1 MTIGSKRIGSKQRA
15 ARSVEHLRRLRR
27 GFTLV
32 ELLVVMAILG
42 ILAGLLAWGVNAARV
57 SILKRA
63 QAFELQSI
71 ASAVEAYRTKY
82 GDYPP
87 DGSSWP
93 VMDAHLRKAFP
104 NILVSELALL
114 NPALSQQN
122 GLIRND
128 NDLTGS
134 HPHLARYVST
144 SPGLRSGR
152 VFDAAE
158 ALVFFL
164 GGFSSDPQRPI
175 TGPGGP
181 LKQVGS
187 AYIYN
192 TQRENSFFEF
202 KIGRLTLDPNTGAST
217 DETVYSEGVPND
229 LMPVYVG
236 NGPTYQQLGVPIIY
250 FDSRTYQIAG
260 ATVNDNSYYFNFYSP
275 GLVDTRNV
283 QGSTRNCARPFLS
296 MDLDPNKGNSALRYA
311 NDKTFQIMN
320 GGYDRIYGCQSVKN
334 VAAPES
340 KPAFLFTVPGGNT
353 AMLNVQTL
361 TFTRPGTSSVR
372 FYNPEFWIDTP
383 NAPLNRHMYVD
394 DNTSNVLDSPTF
406 GESN

>member
-1 MTIGSKRIGSKQRA
+1 MTIGSKRIGSKHRA
-15 ARSVEHLRRLRR
+15 TQVAGRLHR

-57 SILKRA
+57 AILKRA
-63 QAFELQSI
+63 QAFEVQSI

-93 VMDAHLRKAFP
+93 VMEAHLRKAFP

-114 NPALSQQN
+114 NPALSTAN
-122 GLIRND
+122 GYIRND

-134 HPHLARYVST
+134 HPHLARYIST
-144 SPGLRSGR
+144 APGLRSGR

-181 LKQVGS
+181 LKQVGNS
-187 AYIYN
+187 YIYN
-192 TQRENSFFEF
+192 TQRENAFFEF
-202 KIGRLTLDPNTGAST
+202 KIGRLTLNRNTGASN
-217 DETVYSEGVPND
+217 DETVYSEGVPDD

-236 NGPTYQQLGVPIIY
+236 NGPTYEQLGVPIIY
-250 FDSRTYQIAG
+250 FDSRTYQIGG
-260 ATVNDNSYYFNFYSP
+260 ATVNDSSYYFNFYSP

-296 MDLDPNKGNSALRYA
+296 MDLDPNKGNNALRYA

-353 AMLNVQTL
+353 ALLNVPTL

>member
-1 MTIGSKRIGSKQRA
+1 
-15 ARSVEHLRRLRR
+15 
-27 GFTLV
+27 V

-57 SILKRA
+57 AILKRA
-63 QAFELQSI
+63 QAFEVQSI
-71 ASAVEAYRTKY
+71 ASAVEAYKTKY

-93 VMDAHLRKAFP
+93 VMEAHLRKAFP

-192 TQRENSFFEF
+192 TQRENAFFEF

-296 MDLDPNKGNSALRYA
+296 MDLDPNKGNNALRYA
-311 NDKTFQIMN
+311 NDKTFQVMN

-340 KPAFLFTVPGGNT
+340 RPAFLFTVPGGNT

>member
-1 MTIGSKRIGSKQRA
+1 M
-15 ARSVEHLRRLRR
+15 
-27 GFTLV
+27 

-93 VMDAHLRKAFP
+93 VMEAHLRKAFP
-104 NILVSELALL
+104 NILASELGLL
-114 NPALSQQN
+114 NPAFSSAN
-122 GLIRND
+122 GYIRND
-128 NDLTGS
+128 NDLTAS
-134 HPHLARYVST
+134 HPHLARYVS
-144 SPGLRSGR
+144 SAPGLRSGR

-181 LKQVGS
+181 LRRNLEEQNPNRP
-187 AYIYN
+187 YYYLYN
-192 TQRENSFFEF
+192 TQRENAFFEF
-202 KIGRLTLDPNTGAST
+202 KISGLTLEKDPNKLRLEPRLAGIST
-217 DETVYSEGVPND
+217 DEMFYNEFPSNYTGVVAD
-229 LMPVYVG
+229 IMPVYIG
-236 NGPTYQQLGVPIIY
+236 SGPSLNQGGVPIIY
-250 FDSRTYQIAG
+250 FDSRTYQLAG
-260 ATVNDNSYYFNFYSP
+260 ATVGDNSYYFNFYSP

-296 MDLDPNKGNSALRYA
+296 MDLDANKGNNALRYA

-320 GGYDRIYGCQSVKN
+320 GGYDRIYGCQSVRN
-334 VAAPES
+334 VAPTQAGGDG

-353 AMLNVQTL
+353 AMLNVPTL
-361 TFTRPGTSSVR
+361 TFTQPGTSSVR

>member
-1 MTIGSKRIGSKQRA
+1 M
-15 ARSVEHLRRLRR
+15 
-27 GFTLV
+27 

-57 SILKRA
+57 AILKRA
-63 QAFELQSI
+63 QAFEVQSI

-104 NILVSELALL
+104 NILASELALL
-114 NPALSQQN
+114 NPALSFPGN
-122 GLIRND
+122 PSGNSGIRND
-128 NDLTGS
+128 NDLTES
-134 HPHLARYVST
+134 HPHLARYRMDNRNDN
-144 SPGLRSGR
+144 LRSGR

-192 TQRENSFFEF
+192 TQRENAFFEF

-250 FDSRTYQIAG
+250 FDSRTYQIGG
-260 ATVNDNSYYFNFYSP
+260 ATVNDSSYYFNFYSP

-296 MDLDPNKGNSALRYA
+296 MDLDPNKGNNALRYA
-311 NDKTFQIMN
+311 NDKTYQIMN

-334 VAAPES
+334 VAPTQAGGDG

-353 AMLNVQTL
+353 ALLNVPTL

>member
-1 MTIGSKRIGSKQRA
+1 M
-15 ARSVEHLRRLRR
+15 
-27 GFTLV
+27 
-32 ELLVVMAILG
+32 ELLIVMAILG

-57 SILKRA
+57 AILKRA
-63 QAFELQSI
+63 QAFEVQSI

-114 NPALSQQN
+114 NPALSTAN
-122 GLIRND
+122 GYIRND

-134 HPHLARYVST
+134 HPHLARYIST
-144 SPGLRSGR
+144 APGLRSGR

-181 LKQVGS
+181 LKLNPVVG

-192 TQRENSFFEF
+192 TQRENAFFEF
-202 KIGRLTLDPNTGAST
+202 KIGRLTLDPNTGASN
-217 DETVYSEGVPND
+217 DEAVYSEGVPND

-250 FDSRTYQIAG
+250 FDSRTYQIGG
-260 ATVNDNSYYFNFYSP
+260 ATVNDSSYYFNFYSP

-296 MDLDPNKGNSALRYA
+296 MDLDPNKGNNALRYA

-353 AMLNVQTL
+353 ALLNVPTL

>member
-1 MTIGSKRIGSKQRA
+1 
-15 ARSVEHLRRLRR
+15 
-27 GFTLV
+27 V

-57 SILKRA
+57 AILKRA
-63 QAFELQSI
+63 QAFEVQSI

-93 VMDAHLRKAFP
+93 VMEAHLRKAFP
-104 NILVSELALL
+104 NILASELGLL
-114 NPALSQQN
+114 NPAFSSAN
-122 GLIRND
+122 GYIRND
-128 NDLTGS
+128 NDLTAS

-144 SPGLRSGR
+144 APGLRSGR

-164 GGFSSDPQRPI
+164 GGFSTDPQRPI

-192 TQRENSFFEF
+192 TQRENAFFEF

-260 ATVNDNSYYFNFYSP
+260 ATVGDTSYYFNFYSP
-275 GLVDTRNV
+275 GLVDTRNLA
-283 QGSTRNCARPFLS
+283 GSNRNCARPFLS
-296 MDLDPNKGNSALRYA
+296 MDLDPNKTGNALRYA

-340 KPAFLFTVPGGNT
+340 RPAFLFTVPGGNT
-353 AMLNVQTL
+353 AMLDVQTR

>member
-1 MTIGSKRIGSKQRA
+1 M
-15 ARSVEHLRRLRR
+15 
-27 GFTLV
+27 

-57 SILKRA
+57 AILKRA
-63 QAFELQSI
+63 QALEVQSI

-104 NILVSELALL
+104 NILASELALL
-114 NPALSQQN
+114 NPAFSSAN
-122 GLIRND
+122 GYIRND
-128 NDLTGS
+128 NDLTAS

-144 SPGLRSGR
+144 APGLRSGR

-181 LKQVGS
+181 LRRNLEEQNPNRP
-187 AYIYN
+187 YYYLYN
-192 TQRENSFFEF
+192 TQRENAFFEF
-202 KIGRLTLDPNTGAST
+202 KISGLSLEKDPNKLRLEPRLAGIST
-217 DETVYSEGVPND
+217 DEMIYNEFPSNYTGVVAD
-229 LMPVYVG
+229 IMPVYIG
-236 NGPTYQQLGVPIIY
+236 SGPSLNQGGVPIIY

-260 ATVNDNSYYFNFYSP
+260 ATVNDSSYYFNFYSP

-296 MDLDPNKGNSALRYA
+296 MDLDPNKGNNALRYA
-311 NDKTFQIMN
+311 NDKTFQVMN

-361 TFTRPGTSSVR
+361 TFTQPATSSVR

>member
-1 MTIGSKRIGSKQRA
+1 M
-15 ARSVEHLRRLRR
+15 
-27 GFTLV
+27 

-192 TQRENSFFEF
+192 TQRENAFFEF

-296 MDLDPNKGNSALRYA
+296 MDLDANKGNNALRYA
-311 NDKTFQIMN
+311 NDKTFQVMN

>member
-15 ARSVEHLRRLRR
+15 ARSVGHLRRLRR

-63 QAFELQSI
+63 QAFEVQSI

-181 LKQVGS
+181 LKQVGNS
-187 AYIYN
+187 YIYN
-192 TQRENSFFEF
+192 TQRENAFFEF

-296 MDLDPNKGNSALRYA
+296 MDLDPNKGNNALRYA
-311 NDKTFQIMN
+311 NDKTFQVMN

>member
-15 ARSVEHLRRLRR
+15 ARSVGHLRRLRR

-63 QAFELQSI
+63 QAFEVQSI

-104 NILVSELALL
+104 NILASELALL

-192 TQRENSFFEF
+192 TQRENAFFEF

-296 MDLDPNKGNSALRYA
+296 MDLDPNKGNNALRYA

-340 KPAFLFTVPGGNT
+340 RPAFLFTVPGGNT

>member
-1 MTIGSKRIGSKQRA
+1 M
-15 ARSVEHLRRLRR
+15 
-27 GFTLV
+27 

-57 SILKRA
+57 AILKRA
-63 QAFELQSI
+63 QAFEVQSI
-71 ASAVEAYRTKY
+71 ASAVEAYKTKY

-93 VMDAHLRKAFP
+93 VMEAHLRKAFP

-114 NPALSQQN
+114 NPALSTAN
-122 GLIRND
+122 GYIRND
-128 NDLTGS
+128 NDLTAS

-144 SPGLRSGR
+144 SPGLLSGR
-152 VFDAAE
+152 VFDSAE

-181 LKQVGS
+181 LKLKPVGG
-187 AYIYN
+187 YMYN
-192 TQRENSFFEF
+192 TQRENAFFEF
-202 KIGRLTLDPNTGAST
+202 KIGRLTLDPNTSASN
-217 DETVYSEGVPND
+217 DEAVYSEGVPND

-250 FDSRTYQIAG
+250 FDSRTYQLAG
-260 ATVNDNSYYFNFYSP
+260 ATVGDSSYYFNFYSP

-283 QGSTRNCARPFLS
+283 RDSTRNCARPFLS
-296 MDLDPNKGNSALRYA
+296 MDLDANKGNNALRYA

-320 GGYDRIYGCQSVKN
+320 GGYDRIYGCQSARN
-334 VAAPES
+334 VAEKIAANDIPV
-340 KPAFLFTVPGGNT
+340 FLFTVPGGNT
-353 AMLNVQTL
+353 ALIDVQTR

>member
-1 MTIGSKRIGSKQRA
+1 M
-15 ARSVEHLRRLRR
+15 
-27 GFTLV
+27 

-57 SILKRA
+57 AILKRA
-63 QAFELQSI
+63 QAFEVQSI

-93 VMDAHLRKAFP
+93 VMEAHLRKAFP

-181 LKQVGS
+181 LKQVGNS
-187 AYIYN
+187 YIYN
-192 TQRENSFFEF
+192 TQRENAFFEF

-296 MDLDPNKGNSALRYA
+296 MDLDANKGNNALRYA
-311 NDKTFQIMN
+311 NDKTFQVMN

>member
-1 MTIGSKRIGSKQRA
+1 
-15 ARSVEHLRRLRR
+15 
-27 GFTLV
+27 
-32 ELLVVMAILG
+32 MAILG

-192 TQRENSFFEF
+192 TQRENAFFEF

-296 MDLDPNKGNSALRYA
+296 MDLDPNKGNNALRYA
-311 NDKTFQIMN
+311 NDKTFQVMN

-340 KPAFLFTVPGGNT
+340 RPAFLFTVPGGNT

>member
-1 MTIGSKRIGSKQRA
+1 M
-15 ARSVEHLRRLRR
+15 
-27 GFTLV
+27 

-63 QAFELQSI
+63 QAFEVQSI

-296 MDLDPNKGNSALRYA
+296 MDLDPNKGNNALRYA
-311 NDKTFQIMN
+311 NDKTFQVMN

>member
-1 MTIGSKRIGSKQRA
+1 M
-15 ARSVEHLRRLRR
+15 
-27 GFTLV
+27 

-57 SILKRA
+57 AILKRA
-63 QAFELQSI
+63 QAFEVQSI

-104 NILVSELALL
+104 NILASELALL

-192 TQRENSFFEF
+192 TQRENAFFEF

-229 LMPVYVG
+229 LMPVFVG
-236 NGPTYQQLGVPIIY
+236 NGPTYEQLGVPIIY

-296 MDLDPNKGNSALRYA
+296 MDLDPNKGNNALRYA

-340 KPAFLFTVPGGNT
+340 RPAFLFTVPGGNT

>member
-1 MTIGSKRIGSKQRA
+1 M
-15 ARSVEHLRRLRR
+15 
-27 GFTLV
+27 
-32 ELLVVMAILG
+32 ELLIVMAILG

-63 QAFELQSI
+63 QAFEVQSI

-93 VMDAHLRKAFP
+93 VMEAHLRKAFP

-114 NPALSQQN
+114 NPALSTAN
-122 GLIRND
+122 GYIRND
-128 NDLTGS
+128 NDLTES
-134 HPHLARYVST
+134 HPHLARYIST

-181 LKQVGS
+181 LKLNPVVG

-192 TQRENSFFEF
+192 TQRENAFFEF

-217 DETVYSEGVPND
+217 DETIYSEGVPND

-260 ATVNDNSYYFNFYSP
+260 ATVNDSSYYFNFYSP

-296 MDLDPNKGNSALRYA
+296 MDLDPNKGNNALRYA
-311 NDKTFQIMN
+311 NDKTFQVMN

-361 TFTRPGTSSVR
+361 TFTRPATSSVR

>member
-1 MTIGSKRIGSKQRA
+1 
-15 ARSVEHLRRLRR
+15 
-27 GFTLV
+27 V
-32 ELLVVMAILG
+32 ELLIVMAILG

-63 QAFELQSI
+63 QAFEVQSI

-93 VMDAHLRKAFP
+93 VMEAHLRKAFP

-114 NPALSQQN
+114 NPALSTAN
-122 GLIRND
+122 GYIRND
-128 NDLTGS
+128 NDLTES
-134 HPHLARYVST
+134 HPHLARYIST

-181 LKQVGS
+181 LKLNPVVG

-192 TQRENSFFEF
+192 TQRENAFFEF
-202 KIGRLTLDPNTGAST
+202 KIGRLTLDPNTGASN
-217 DETVYSEGVPND
+217 DEAVYSEGVPND

-250 FDSRTYQIAG
+250 FDSRTYQIGG
-260 ATVNDNSYYFNFYSP
+260 ATVNDSSYYFNFYSP

-296 MDLDPNKGNSALRYA
+296 MDLDPNKGNNALRYA

-353 AMLNVQTL
+353 ALLNVPTL

>member
-15 ARSVEHLRRLRR
+15 ARSVGHLRRLRR

-192 TQRENSFFEF
+192 TQRENAFFEF

>member
-1 MTIGSKRIGSKQRA
+1 M
-15 ARSVEHLRRLRR
+15 
-27 GFTLV
+27 
-32 ELLVVMAILG
+32 ELLIVMAILG

-63 QAFELQSI
+63 QAFEVQSI

-93 VMDAHLRKAFP
+93 VMEAHLRKAFP

-114 NPALSQQN
+114 NPALSTAN
-122 GLIRND
+122 GYIRND
-128 NDLTGS
+128 NDLTES
-134 HPHLARYVST
+134 HPHLARYIST

-181 LKQVGS
+181 LKLNPVVG

-192 TQRENSFFEF
+192 TQRENAFFEF
-202 KIGRLTLDPNTGAST
+202 KIGRLTLDPNTGASN
-217 DETVYSEGVPND
+217 DEAVYSEGVPND

-250 FDSRTYQIAG
+250 FDSRTYQLAG
-260 ATVNDNSYYFNFYSP
+260 ATVGDFSYYFNFYSP

-296 MDLDPNKGNSALRYA
+296 MDLDPNKGNNALRYA

-353 AMLNVQTL
+353 ALLNVPTL

>member
-1 MTIGSKRIGSKQRA
+1 M
-15 ARSVEHLRRLRR
+15 
-27 GFTLV
+27 

-296 MDLDPNKGNSALRYA
+296 MDLDPNKGNNALRYA